1 MSIPSHAIKIR
12 IPSFSPLMGLCD
24 GNVWA
29 QIQLNEESVAVLD
42 LCVKQFTSLSWAQA
56 VSIDVS
62 TLVCWPGLLE
72 EHFGPTLL
80 EISKNPDDQ
89 GSPLLRFRTDQCD
102 GARYE
107 QAATEPISITTLFKH
122 FHDAIEHGWQQVA
135 IMPGDFYE
143 DDIDEW
149 PQNLQH
155 SLGVCTKFATQQP

>member
-1 MSIPSHAIKIR
+1 MGGSPSRCSMPSCHSGSKRLMSIPSHAIKIR

-80 EISKNPDDQ
+80 EISKHPDDQ
-89 GSPLLRFRTDQCD
+89 GRSEERRVGKECVSTCKSRWSPD
-102 GARYE
+102 
-107 QAATEPISITTLFKH
+107 H
-122 FHDAIEHGWQQVA
+122 
-135 IMPGDFYE
+135 
-143 DDIDEW
+143 
-149 PQNLQH
+149 
-155 SLGVCTKFATQQP
+155 